1 MLDFGGEWATDAAR
15 EREDSI
21 KNHKK
26 TLLRV
31 YKTTSHTNK
40 IRIVCVLRALL
51 F

>member
-1 MLDFGGEWATDAAR
+1 MLDLEKSGSGGEK
-15 EREDSI
+15 DSI

-40 IRIVCVLRALL
+40 IRIVVCVRRALL